1 LSFIVR
7 YRYPNLFVEP
17 IFHISS
23 ISIEIVDSPRE
34 AKAEA
39 EAEAKAKE
47 MMEEYPFSPN
57 ENDHIKKEVH
67 IYYYLLIS
75 E

>member
-1 LSFIVR
+1 MLTR
-7 YRYPNLFVEP
+7 RT
-17 IFHISS
+17 
-23 ISIEIVDSPRE
+23 PRK
-34 AKAEA
+34 AKAEAEA

-47 MMEEYPFSPN
+47 MMKEYPFSPN
-57 ENDHIKKEVH
+57 EIDHIKKEVH